1 VKQRHARADRQRDPD
16 DRGRAAG
23 PRGRSE
29 DRARPGAVVALLEKR
44 GRFWTATPF
53 FTRGPR
59 MNVDRSAA
67 KPGELVLVA
76 PTGRGAGHGRV
87 LRRIGQPDVARDV
100 LEALLLDRGLRRR
113 FDPLAEREARE
124 AAGRVPEVPRVDL
137 RALPTFTIDPPSA
150 RDFDDAISAELLED
164 GAVRVWV
171 HIADVAAHVKPG
183 SHVDREAFKR
193 ATSVYVPGL
202 VEPMLPEALSNQ
214 ACSLVPNQDR
224 LAVTVELDLVG
235 AKPRRTV
242 FHRSVIRSDRRLTY
256 PEVDEIFAGR
266 MQAEEPWAA
275 PLAAARQAAT
285 ALQREREAKG
295 ALEVDTEEPEFAFSG
310 EGHVTA
316 LVPSEQTESHR
327 VVEHL
332 MIAANEAV
340 ATLLETRKL
349 PALYRVHEQPEP
361 ARVQHLAGQLASLDV
376 PTPPLT
382 AVMTP
387 QQAGDAVAEIARLVS
402 AEVRRRDGRG
412 RTAFTSLVL
421 RSLKQARY
429 SPRNLGH
436 AGLRS
441 HRYCHFT
448 SPIRRYPDLVCH
460 RSLLN
465 AIGAGEDQP
474 PASQLEAGAEWCSDR
489 ERDAM
494 RIERDADAVARCFLL
509 ETELFEGGWETVFEG
524 EVTGVINAGAFVAFG
539 DGHEGM
545 LPVRRLRGDW
555 WELNE
560 LETMLVGAE
569 SGRAIRLGDPV
580 QVRVERVDAPR
591 GRVDLVLAGD

>member
-1 VKQRHARADRQRDPD
+1 VKQRHARADRRPPD

-23 PRGRSE
+23 PRGRPE
-29 DRARPGAVVALLEKR
+29 DRARPGEVVALLEKR

-59 MNVDRSAA
+59 MNVDKGAA

-113 FDPLAEREARE
+113 FDPLAERDARE

-361 ARVQHLAGQLASLDV
+361 ARVQQLAEQLASLDV

-382 AVMTP
+382 PVMTP